1 MKRLFT
7 AMATTAV
14 TLMAMQANA
23 IQVTY
28 SFRVNSSGPS
38 IYPCNAGLT
47 THDPHE
53 GDKVACYTAITHEK
67 CSGDCVGLDCKGG
80 EEEKDD
86 HHGPKPKSVLPEFM
100 TWSGGHG
107 GPGHGGP
114 GGGKEDDK
122 NNCVCTTSKGRKNG
136 NYFHANWRPWGD
148 SVDPHTDVVS
158 GSGMTF
164 NKLFDEKTA
173 YHKVL
178 EKLSFNL
185 GSELYNAKYFVDIC
199 YRGSQI
205 DYSHFETKWNLLA
218 EASVTDYGLKV
229 QGDGY
234 SDLADLK
241 MKAYIICNTQDRSC
255 EEGYCKDE
263 DDKLHYV
270 PQFNDYFLTNFNP
283 TYTDYE
289 YESDSWTANSSTF
302 KKIIDKQYKELDYKG
317 GAAKYCKIRYV
328 FEEKDGLSKYGK
340 HRKWQKHGA
349 DICTHTKVEMAHLEN
364 GCKDCH

>member
-1 MKRLFT
+1 MKRLFK

-14 TLMAMQANA
+14 TLMAIQANA

-38 IYPCNAGLT
+38 IYPCNAGLM

-67 CSGDCVGLDCKGG
+67 CSGDCVGLDCEGG
-80 EEEKDD
+80 DEEKD
-86 HHGPKPKSVLPEFM
+86 PKPHSNLPEFLS
-100 TWSGGHG
+100 WSRGGGH
-107 GPGHGGP
+107 P
-114 GGGKEDDK
+114 GGGHPGGDKEDDK

-136 NYFHANWRPWGD
+136 NYFHANYRPWGD
-148 SVDPHTDVVS
+148 TVDPHADVVS
-158 GSGMTF
+158 GESPYF
-164 NKLFDEKTA
+164 NQLFDEKTA

-229 QGDGY
+229 NGDGY
-234 SDLADLK
+234 SDLSDLK
-241 MKAYIICNTQDRSC
+241 MKAYIICSTQERSC
-255 EEGYCKDE
+255 RDGECSDKDDE
-263 DDKLHYV
+263 LKYDL
-270 PQFNDYFLTNFNP
+270 PMFNDKFLQYLNP
-283 TYTDYE
+283 YNADYE
-289 YESDSWTANSSTF
+289 YESDTYPATSSSF

-317 GAAKYCKIRYV
+317 GAAKFCKIRYV
-328 FEEKDGLSKYGK
+328 FEETDGLDKKYAK

-349 DICTHTKVEMAHLEN
+349 DICTHTKVEMAKLEN
-364 GCKDCH
+364 GCKDCK